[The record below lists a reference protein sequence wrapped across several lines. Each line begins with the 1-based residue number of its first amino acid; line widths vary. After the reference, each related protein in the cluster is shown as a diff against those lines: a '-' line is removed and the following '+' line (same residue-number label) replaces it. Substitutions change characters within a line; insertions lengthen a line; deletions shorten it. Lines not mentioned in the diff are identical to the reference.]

1 MSISEVVL
9 MPVKTSINPFD
20 MLGVHR
26 LIWKGYV
33 RQSHL

>member
-26 LIWKGYV
+26 LDMERIC
-33 RQSHL
+33 